1 MAVTKRDLI
10 DEVADRANLTN
21 KASRDAV
28 QALIEAVVS
37 ALKRGERVVVTG
49 FGTFSVR
56 QRAARTGRNPQTG
69 QPIQIPATRTPGFT
83 AGKALK
89 RAVR

>member
-10 DEVADRANLTN
+10 EDVARVANLTN
-21 KASRDAV
+21 KAARDAV
-28 QALIEAVVS
+28 VAVIEAIS
-37 ALKRGERVVVTG
+37 AALKRGDKVVVTG

-69 QPIQIPATRTPGFT
+69 DPIQIPATRTPGFT